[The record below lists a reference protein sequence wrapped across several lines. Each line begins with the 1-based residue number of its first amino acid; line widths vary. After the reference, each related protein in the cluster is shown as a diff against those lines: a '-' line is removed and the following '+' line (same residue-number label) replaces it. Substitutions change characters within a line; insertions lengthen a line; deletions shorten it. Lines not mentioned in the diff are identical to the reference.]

1 MFVLGAVFGS
11 FACCQAWRWR
21 WRALGKKDLGQW
33 SVCMHCKKRLKWYD
47 NIPLVSWLTLRGRC
61 RYCHAKIGVADF
73 LSELSLAVAFLM
85 LTWAYLLPVLEN
97 WGLLRLNPD
106 YLVTRLAIFVMIL
119 VLLIVLTVLAVYD
132 AKWGELPTVLLVLA
146 IVFGGIVA
154 LLKVHEAMI
163 LGESVWG
170 TVVNLAIGVAILAGT
185 CFVIYKASRE
195 RLMGSGDWLLALALA
210 LALANWWLAL
220 WTIFLANLLGD
231 VIALPGAMKTGKH
244 VVHFG
249 PFLVGAFVIV
259 LVLGNCLPVGAGVV
273 YWGSKRVS
281 YNGYYVSFPRMRR
294 EFDSLHPH
302 QRLSEVFFCF
312 GERMGRVMVGWDLT
326 CLSRLCKLKLTSLS

>member
-1 MFVLGAVFGS
+1 MWYNEGMLGTEIMTVVVLVLMFMLGAVLGS

-21 WRALGKKDLGQW
+21 WRVLGKKDLGQW

-47 NIPLVSWLTLRGRC
+47 NIPIVSWLVLRGRC
-61 RYCHAKIGVADF
+61 RNCHEKIGVADF
-73 LSELSLAVAFLM
+73 LSEVSMAVAFLM
-85 LTWAYLLPVLEN
+85 LSWAYLLPVLEN
-97 WGLLRLNPD
+97 WGILSLHPD
-106 YLVTRLAIFVMIL
+106 YLATRLAIFVLIL
-119 VLLIVLTVLAVYD
+119 VLLVVLTVLAVYD
-132 AKWGELPTVLLVLA
+132 AKWGELPTVLLILA
-146 IVFGGIVA
+146 VVFGGMVA

-163 LGESVWG
+163 LGED
-170 TVVNLAIGVAILAGT
+170 VVEMLVEIGVGVLILAGT

-231 VIALPGAMKTGKH
+231 VIALPGAMRTGKR

-259 LVLGNCLPVGAGVV
+259 LVLGNCLPLLLG
-273 YWGSKRVS
+273 
-281 YNGYYVSFPRMRR
+281 
-294 EFDSLHPH
+294 
-302 QRLSEVFFCF
+302 
-312 GERMGRVMVGWDLT
+312 
-326 CLSRLCKLKLTSLS
+326 